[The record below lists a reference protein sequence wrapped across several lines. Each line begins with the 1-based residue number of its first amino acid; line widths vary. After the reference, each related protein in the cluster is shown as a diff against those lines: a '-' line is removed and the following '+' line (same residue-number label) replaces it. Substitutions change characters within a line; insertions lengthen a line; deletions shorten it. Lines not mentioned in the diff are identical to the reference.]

1 MTRMASRRSRPSRS
15 RQEFDQFVGD
25 SVDGLLRTAYLL
37 AWDFAAAEDLVQE
50 CLLRV
55 ARQWPRVRA
64 MEYPTAYARQVL
76 VHLALDD
83 GRRRTRQ
90 RDELGHVDGRAWDEH
105 EDARAVRVLGRVES
119 SADLTQALGKLAPRQ
134 RVTLVLRYFDDLSE
148 AQVAEVMGCSVGT
161 VKSTTSRAL
170 QRLRGIVDPP
180 GPQATTRANASTD
193 TPDNEG
199 SVTDEDRI
207 RS

>member
-1 MTRMASRRSRPSRS
+1 MTRMASQRGRPSRS

-25 SVDGLLRTAYLL
+25 SVDGLLRTAYLI

-55 ARQWPRVRA
+55 ARQWPRVRS
-64 MEYPTAYARQVL
+64 MEYRAAYARKVL
-76 VHLALDD
+76 VNLAFDE
-83 GRRRTRQ
+83 GRHRTRH
-90 RDELGHVDGRAWDEH
+90 RDELGHAGAHSVGEH
-105 EDARAVRVLGRVES
+105 EDDSAGRVLGRVES
-119 SADLTQALGKLAPRQ
+119 STDMAKALGQLAPRQ
-134 RVTLVLRYFDDLSE
+134 RVTLMLRYFDDLSE

-170 QRLRGIVDPP
+170 ERLRGIVEPP
-180 GPQATTRANASTD
+180 TRQPATAGNAQIREH
-193 TPDNEG
+193 EG
-199 SVTDEDRI
+199 SKTDEDRI